1 MNKSEFIDHISK
13 EHNCSK
19 TEAEKIIN
27 IFSKSVI
34 SALGSGNEIS
44 LVGFGKFSTSKVAAR
59 KGRNPKTGEP
69 MNISAYVQPKFS
81 VGQGLK
87 DACNGKA
94 NNDKNKATGDKGDK
108 SIKR

>member
-1 MNKSEFIDHISK
+1 MNKSEFIDHMST

-27 IFSKSVI
+27 VFTKSVV
-34 SALGSGNEIS
+34 SALGAGNEIS

-59 KGRNPKTGEP
+59 QGRNPKTGEP
-69 MNISAYVQPKFS
+69 MNIGAYVQPKFS

-94 NNDKNKATGDKGDK
+94 SDNKNKTASAKGK
-108 SIKR
+108 SIGR